1 MKNQKDIIRELQAK
15 VEAGKKPR
23 ISKGSIC
30 PNGNSFKVEFSVFG
44 IKAVV
49 KTFASIEKATNY
61 LDAMIEQRN
70 NLYAMYLNKTLEDSS
85 VVEEAMRCLNG
96 ERIYFG
102 GNNITGE
109 SIFSDYCLYF
119 MRKYIK
125 KMLSGDMLRAST
137 AQNYIGYINN
147 HIMYSNLG
155 KVKLK
160 EMSVQRIAEFVADIK
175 KTKKLANKTISNIV
189 RFVCQA
195 LNYALEEAHIDR
207 MVKFGNSQLVRLE
220 VGKIVHE
227 KKHTY
232 NQEQLK
238 AIVERAYRIDIKYG
252 VLFHIAAVTGMRRGE
267 ILGLKVKDIDFSNQI
282 INVKRAVKRE
292 ALLGE
297 KGSDSKK
304 TFINYNAP
312 LKTKSSERNIKIDA
326 DTTQKL
332 KELVDVIQSKNKD
345 ACIQENYLFATD
357 TATTINPD
365 SILNIFHRLSD
376 ECGFERIKFH
386 EIRSSYATI
395 QYKANV
401 PIAEIQK
408 TLGHT
413 TVSMTMRYI
422 DRSKL

>member
-15 VEAGKKPR
+15 VQAGKKPR

-61 LDAMIEQRN
+61 LNVMIEQRN
-70 NLYAMYLNKTLEDSS
+70 SLYAMYLNETLEYSS
-85 VVEEAMRCLNG
+85 VVEEAMQCLNG
-96 ERIYFG
+96 ERIYLG
-102 GNNITGE
+102 CYNITGE

-119 MRKYIK
+119 MRKHIK

-160 EMSVQRIAEFVADIK
+160 EMSVQHIAEFVADIK

-195 LNYALEEAHIDR
+195 LNCALEEVHIDR
-207 MVKFGNSQLVRLE
+207 MVKFGNSQLVSIEL
-220 VGKIVHE
+220 GKIVHE
-227 KKHTY
+227 EKHTY

-238 AIVERAYRIDIKYG
+238 AIVEEAYKIDIKYG
-252 VLFHIAAVTGMRRGE
+252 VLFLIAAVTGMRRGE

-297 KGSDSKK
+297 KVSDDKK

-326 DTTQKL
+326 DTTLKL

-345 ACIQENYLFATD
+345 ACIQEKYLFATD

-401 PIAEIQK
+401 PITEIQK

>member
-1 MKNQKDIIRELQAK
+1 MRNQKDIIRELQAK

-109 SIFSDYCLYF
+109 SVFSDYCLYF
-119 MRKYIK
+119 MRKHIK

-160 EMSVQRIAEFVADIK
+160 EMSVQCIAEFVADIK

-189 RFVCQA
+189 RLSA
-195 LNYALEEAHIDR
+195 
-207 MVKFGNSQLVRLE
+207 
-220 VGKIVHE
+220 
-227 KKHTY
+227 
-232 NQEQLK
+232 
-238 AIVERAYRIDIKYG
+238 
-252 VLFHIAAVTGMRRGE
+252 
-267 ILGLKVKDIDFSNQI
+267 
-282 INVKRAVKRE
+282 KR
-292 ALLGE
+292 
-297 KGSDSKK
+297 
-304 TFINYNAP
+304 
-312 LKTKSSERNIKIDA
+312 
-326 DTTQKL
+326 
-332 KELVDVIQSKNKD
+332 
-345 ACIQENYLFATD
+345 
-357 TATTINPD
+357 
-365 SILNIFHRLSD
+365 
-376 ECGFERIKFH
+376 
-386 EIRSSYATI
+386 
-395 QYKANV
+395 
-401 PIAEIQK
+401 
-408 TLGHT
+408 
-413 TVSMTMRYI
+413 
-422 DRSKL
+422 